1 MALKAIAV
9 RLALFFSLF
18 IASPALA
25 QKVWIQIEAQ
35 PTVEEGGT
43 RARAYA
49 GAFPDVAGYRLRS
62 GWYAIL
68 LGPYDAA
75 EADAKL
81 RELKRERLI
90 PGDSFINDGAKFRQ
104 QFWPA
109 AGETAP
115 PVVAAQPDPSIQTDP
130 AATPDAASAIPVD
143 PAPQPVALDETPEQA
158 KAAESA
164 LSLDDRKE
172 LQAALGWF
180 GHYDAA
186 IDGAFGSGTRAA
198 MQGWQEANAAEATG
212 ILTSAQRATLLAA
225 YRGAMAKLGLTP
237 VSEAEAGIDI
247 TLPLAMVAFDSYAP
261 PFVQYREKSGSGVRA
276 LLISEPGD
284 LTTLYGLYDMMQ
296 SLQIVP
302 LDGPRERNERGFEIS
317 GRNGEIESFTHVEL
331 AGGLVK
337 GYTLVWPVAKGA
349 EVAPALAA
357 MKSSFRAVGERA
369 LDPGLAPMSDAQ
381 KQGMVAGLDLRR
393 PDYSRSGFFIDG
405 TGRVLTTT
413 DALRACTRVT
423 IDGGTEME
431 ISLTDDATGLAVLS
445 PKAKLAPRGYAR
457 FQPLAER
464 VGAQVALASYPYED
478 ALPAPTL
485 TFGTV
490 QAQTGLNGE
499 PGLKRLDLATRAG
512 DAGGPVLD
520 GTGAVVGMLLP
531 RASGGTQV
539 LPAEVAFAAAG
550 GAIADRLKAAGIE
563 TTAST
568 EVGALPPEDLTR
580 QAQAM
585 TVLVSC
591 WK

>member
-1 MALKAIAV
+1 MRLKAIAV
-9 RLALFFSLF
+9 RLALLF
-18 IASPALA
+18 TLLIGTPALA
-25 QKVWIQIEAQ
+25 QQVWIQIEAQ
-35 PTVEEGGT
+35 PTVEEGSL

-49 GAFPDVAGYRLRS
+49 GAFPDVSGYALPS
-62 GWYAIL
+62 GWFAIL
-68 LGPYDAA
+68 LGPYEAA
-75 EADAKL
+75 EADGKL

-90 PGDSFINDGAKFRQ
+90 PGDSFINDGRKFRK

-115 PVVAAQPDPSIQTDP
+115 PVLTQPDPAIQTDP
-130 AATPDAASAIPVD
+130 APTQDTDVIPVD
-143 PAPQPVALDETPEQA
+143 PAPQPVAEDETPEQA
-158 KAAESA
+158 KASEAA
-164 LSLDDRKE
+164 LTMEERKE

-198 MQGWQEANAAEATG
+198 MEAWQQANAAEVTG
-212 ILTSAQRATLLAA
+212 ILTSAQRNTLLTA

-237 VSEAEAGIDI
+237 VSEPEAGIDI
-247 TLPLAMVAFDSYAP
+247 ILPLAMVEFDGYAP
-261 PFVQYREKSGSGVRA
+261 PFVQYREKNGSGVRA

-296 SLQIVP
+296 SLEIVP

-317 GRNGEIESFTHVEL
+317 GKNAEIESFTHVEL

-337 GYTLVWPVAKGA
+337 GFTLVWPVAKS
-349 EVAPALAA
+349 EDIAPALAA
-357 MKSSFRAVGERA
+357 MKSSFRAVGDRA

-405 TGRVLTTT
+405 AGHVLTTT
-413 DALRACTRVT
+413 DALQSCSRVT

-431 ISLTDDATGLAVLS
+431 VALNDAASGFAVLAPKGKLS
-445 PKAKLAPRGYAR
+445 PRAFGR
-457 FQPLAER
+457 FQSMSER

-490 QAQTGLNGE
+490 EAQTGLNGE
-499 PGLKRLDLATRAG
+499 PGLKRLALATRVG

-531 RASGGTQV
+531 RETDAKQV
-539 LPAEVAFAAAG
+539 LPAEVAFAATAA
-550 GAIADRLKAAGIE
+550 AIEDRLKAAGIE
-563 TTAST
+563 LTAST
-568 EVGALPPEDLTR
+568 AVGALPPEDLTK
-580 QAQAM
+580 QALAM

>member
-1 MALKAIAV
+1 MRLKAFAV
-9 RLALFFSLF
+9 RLALFFTLF
-18 IASPALA
+18 LGSPALA
-25 QKVWIQIEAQ
+25 SQVWIQIEAQ
-35 PTVEEGGT
+35 PSLEEGST

-49 GAFPDVAGYRLRS
+49 GAFPDVSGYGLSS

-75 EADAKL
+75 DADAKL
-81 RELKRERLI
+81 RDLKRERLI
-90 PGDSFINDGAKFRQ
+90 PGDSFINDGRKFRK

-109 AGETAP
+109 SGETAP
-115 PVVAAQPDPSIQTDP
+115 PAVTALPDPAIQTDP
-130 AATPDAASAIPVD
+130 TATPDATAVIPVD
-143 PAPQPVALDETPEQA
+143 PAPQPAAQDETPEQA
-158 KAAESA
+158 KASEAA
-164 LSLDDRKE
+164 LTLDERKE

-198 MQGWQEANAAEATG
+198 MQAWQEANAAEATG
-212 ILTSAQRATLLAA
+212 ILTSAQRGTLLAA

-237 VSEAEAGIDI
+237 VSEPEAGIDI
-247 TLPLAMVAFDSYAP
+247 TLPLAMVEFDSYAP
-261 PFVQYREKSGSGVRA
+261 PFVQYREKNGSGARA

-296 SLQIVP
+296 SLEIVP
-302 LDGPRERNERGFEIS
+302 LDGPRERSERGFEIS

-337 GYTLVWPVAKGA
+337 GYTLVWPVAKSD

-357 MKSSFRAVGERA
+357 MKSSFKPTGDRA
-369 LDPGLAPMSDAQ
+369 LDPGLAPMDDAQ

-393 PDYSRSGFFIDG
+393 PDYSRSGFFIDASG
-405 TGRVLTTT
+405 HVLTTT
-413 DALRACTRVT
+413 DALRACTRIT

-431 ISLTDDATGLAVLS
+431 VSLTDEASGLAVLT
-445 PKAKLAPRGYAR
+445 PKTKLAPRGYAR

-464 VGAQVALASYPYED
+464 IGAQVALASYPYED

-490 QAQTGLNGE
+490 EAQTGLNGE

-512 DAGGPVLD
+512 DAGGPILD

-531 RASGGTQV
+531 RPNDGKQV
-539 LPAEVAFAAAG
+539 LPAEVAFAAAS
-550 GAIADRLKAAGIE
+550 GAIAQRLTAAGIE

-580 QAQAM
+580 QALAM